1 MVLKNG
7 RITAAGA
14 SGEPD
19 MGTGDAKG
27 AVRRASIA
35 WWFALP
41 FFVAVAA
48 FLSSQILAMRTLAGE
63 EMERGGPRAGLK
75 FEISRRPFLSFGFK
89 NFLADLAWLEAVQV
103 SGSRKMESGDYD
115 RLYLLIR
122 TVINYDPRFVV
133 PYILGGLMMGDSQS
147 HVREA
152 LEILQRGRENHP
164 TDWRLPFYVGYL
176 HYFVLGDPIAGG
188 EALGEAAGKP
198 DSPAYLPFLAARMLS
213 EGRKPETAME
223 FLTAMARHEIDP
235 VRKQVIER
243 RITEVIVERD
253 IQDLERAA
261 ESHLEKTGR
270 WPETFSDLLTAGLR
284 ARIPVEPNG
293 GEYLLSP
300 GGKVRSS
307 KMSRRLKVFRPG

>member
-1 MVLKNG
+1 MNG
-7 RITAAGA
+7 RITAAEA

-27 AVRRASIA
+27 AVRKAAIV
-35 WWFALP
+35 WT
-41 FFVAVAA
+41 FVSAFLLAIAA
-48 FLSSQILAMRTLAGE
+48 FMSSRILAIRSAEGQ
-63 EMERGGPRAGLK
+63 ERKAGGPQASLK
-75 FEISRRPFLSFGFK
+75 FEISRRPFLSFGFR
-89 NFLADLAWLEAVQV
+89 NFLADMAWLEAVQV

-133 PYILGGLMMGDSQS
+133 PYILGGLAVGDSPS

-152 LEILQRGRENHP
+152 MDILQRGRENHP
-164 TDWRLPFYVGYL
+164 TDWRLPFYIGYL
-176 HYFVLGDPIAGG
+176 RYFVLGDPVAGG
-188 EALGEAAGKP
+188 EALGDAAGKP

-213 EGRKPETAME
+213 EGRRPETAME
-223 FLTAMARHEIDP
+223 FLTAMALHETDP

-243 RITEVIVERD
+243 RMTEVIVERD

-270 WPETFSDLLTAGLR
+270 WPETFADLQTAGLR

-307 KMSRRLKVFRPG
+307 KVSQRLKVFRRG